1 MHVHLFVFNK
11 MFHDIITFNIFF
23 FGVHH
28 DSWIT
33 TTCRISCLLL
43 WLLMFY
49 NNNYNNV
56 LERTRH
62 WLTSV
67 YGTYL
72 SLFTTCSTLAFI
84 HLMPFKI
91 FPPQRK
97 SKSKL
102 VKLINKLRASL
113 KWIYSELCTH
123 SSIYNS
129 TGCFFSLNTNK
140 RIGSTYDS
148 QECFI
153 LLHVFFCVTKD
164 Q

>member
-1 MHVHLFVFNK
+1 MYIYSCSIKCFMILLLK
-11 MFHDIITFNIFF
+11 TFFWRAPWFLNNYHMSDFM
-23 FGVHH
+23 
-28 DSWIT
+28 
-33 TTCRISCLLL
+33 LLL

-84 HLMPFKI
+84 HLMPFKL

-129 TGCFFSLNTNK
+129 TGCFFSLNPNK
-140 RIGSTYDS
+140 RIGSSYDS

>member
-1 MHVHLFVFNK
+1 M
-11 MFHDIITFNIFF
+11 
-23 FGVHH
+23 HH

-72 SLFTTCSTLAFI
+72 SLLTTCSTFAFI

-91 FPPQRK
+91 FPPQRNITPQGD
-97 SKSKL
+97 SFH
-102 VKLINKLRASL
+102 
-113 KWIYSELCTH
+113 WIH
-123 SSIYNS
+123 QRDQI
-129 TGCFFSLNTNK
+129 TNK
-140 RIGSTYDS
+140 RIGSSYDS
-148 QECFI
+148 QECFYFTACFLVCHKRSVNKKIKHAIYHLFI
-153 LLHVFFCVTKD
+153 LWIIFEISNEGNWIIRN
-164 Q
+164 

>member
-1 MHVHLFVFNK
+1 M
-11 MFHDIITFNIFF
+11 
-23 FGVHH
+23 HH

-72 SLFTTCSTLAFI
+72 SLFTTCSTFAFI

-91 FPPQRK
+91 FPPQRNITPQGDSFHWIHQRDQITNK
-97 SKSKL
+97 ENWLLLRFPGMFLFYCMFSCVSQKISKQENQACNL
-102 VKLINKLRASL
+102 SL
-113 KWIYSELCTH
+113 IYSVNY
-123 SSIYNS
+123 IPN
-129 TGCFFSLNTNK
+129 FQW
-140 RIGSTYDS
+140 R
-148 QECFI
+148 
-153 LLHVFFCVTKD
+153 
-164 Q
+164 